1 MQETTPFLPGLS
13 PVCSKDLVARFDGGR
28 MSSDG
33 GVVILRAIEARLGIA
48 ETLASCLPDDRDPAR
63 VVHGYDEMIR
73 ARLFAIA
80 CGYEDGDDLDSLRCE
95 PAFKLACGRLPESGA
110 DLVSQPSLSRLE
122 NLASWRDL
130 VRLGLAMIDL
140 FCRSFARVPESITL
154 DIDETDDTAHGQQE
168 LAFFNGYYDDY
179 CFQPIHI
186 FEAGSGKPVLA
197 LLRPGKRPSGREAA
211 AIIAHVTKRIRAN
224 WPKVRILWRGDGHYA
239 APEVLQCLEA
249 LGCSYVL
256 GLAGNKRLKA
266 LAAPWCEDAA
276 LRRLSAA
283 KDATKDKVRRFH
295 QAAYRAGS
303 WDKQRR
309 VIARIEAGPRGA
321 DARFVV
327 TNLAGRAKPVYE
339 KLYCARGQAE
349 NLIKDM
355 KTYTKSDRTS
365 CHRWQANQ
373 FRLIL
378 HMGAYW
384 LLHSLR
390 RSAPKRSPWRRA
402 TFETIRLTFLK
413 IAARIQE
420 LKSRVTI
427 ALPSA
432 YPHQTM
438 LALLS
443 ARAAALGP

>member
-1 MQETTPFLPGLS
+1 MTEITPFLPGLS
-13 PVCSKDLVARFDGGR
+13 PVGGKDLLARFDGGR

-33 GVVILRAIEARLGIA
+33 GVLVLREIEAGLGIGA
-48 ETLASCLPDDRDPAR
+48 TLASCLPDGRDPAR
-63 VVHGYDEMIR
+63 VRHGYDEMIR

-80 CGYEDGDDLDSLRCE
+80 CGYEDGDDLDSLRYD
-95 PAFKLACGRLPESGA
+95 PAFKLACGRLPESGD

-130 VRLGLAMIDL
+130 ARMGLSMIDL
-140 FCRSFARVPESITL
+140 FCASFARVPESIAL
-154 DIDETDDTAHGQQE
+154 DIDETADAAHGQQE
-168 LAFFNGYYDDY
+168 LAFFNAYYDEY

-197 LLRPGKRPSGREAA
+197 LLRPGKRPSGQEAA
-211 AIIAHVTKRIRAN
+211 AIVGHVTKRIRRH
-224 WPKVRILWRGDGHYA
+224 WPGVKILWRGDGHYA
-239 APEVLQCLEA
+239 TPEVLDCLEA
-249 LGCSYVL
+249 LDCSYVL

-276 LRRLSAA
+276 LRRLTAS
-283 KDATKDKVRRFH
+283 KDKARRFH
-295 QAAYRAGS
+295 RAAYRADS
-303 WDKQRR
+303 WTKPRR
-309 VIARIEAGPRGA
+309 IVARIEASVGGA

-327 TNLAGRAKPVYE
+327 TNLSGRAKRVYE
-339 KLYCARGQAE
+339 KVYCARGQAE

-373 FRLIL
+373 FRLFL

-384 LLHSLR
+384 LLHGLR

-413 IAARIQE
+413 IAARIDE

-432 YPHQTM
+432 YPHQKM
-438 LALLS
+438 LALL
-443 ARAAALGP
+443 AAKATAQGP

>member
-1 MQETTPFLPGLS
+1 MTQITPFLPGLS
-13 PVCSKDLVARFDGGR
+13 PLCGKDLVARFDGGR

-33 GVVILRAIEARLGIA
+33 GVIVLREIETRLGIA
-48 ETLASCLPDDRDPAR
+48 ATLASCLPDTRDPAR
-63 VVHGYDEMIR
+63 VLHGYDEMIR

-80 CGYEDGDDLDSLRCE
+80 CGYEDGDDLDNLRFD

-130 VRLGLAMIDL
+130 ARMGLAMIDL
-140 FCRSFARVPESITL
+140 FCASFAQVPESITL
-154 DIDETDDTAHGQQE
+154 DIDETADAAHGQQE
-168 LAFFNGYYDDY
+168 LAFFNAHYDTY

-186 FEAGSGKPVLA
+186 FEASSGKPVLA
-197 LLRPGKRPSGREAA
+197 LLRPGKRPSGKEAA
-211 AIIAHVTKRIRAN
+211 VIVAHVTKRIRAN
-224 WPKVRILWRGDGHYA
+224 WPKVAILWRGDSHYA
-239 APEVLQCLEA
+239 TPQVLETLEA
-249 LGCSYVL
+249 MGCSYVL
-256 GLAGNKRLKA
+256 GLAGNSRLKA

-276 LRRLSAA
+276 LRRLTG
-283 KDATKDKVRRFH
+283 TKDKIRRF
-295 QAAYRAGS
+295 QQSTYQAGS
-303 WDKQRR
+303 WDRERR
-309 VIARIEAGPRGA
+309 IVARVEATARGA
-321 DARFVV
+321 DVRFIV
-327 TNLAGRAKPVYE
+327 TNLPGKAKWLYE
-339 KLYCARGQAE
+339 KAYCARGQAE

-373 FRLIL
+373 FRLFL

-390 RSAPKRSPWRRA
+390 RSAPKRSPWRGA
-402 TFETIRLTFLK
+402 TFETIRLVFLK
-413 IAARIQE
+413 IAARVEE

-427 ALPSA
+427 ALPST
-432 YPHQTM
+432 YPQQKM

-443 ARAAALGP
+443 AKASAQGP

>member
-1 MQETTPFLPGLS
+1 MSEITPFLPGLS
-13 PVCSKDLVARFDGGR
+13 PVRGKDLVARFDGGR

-33 GVVILRAIEARLGIA
+33 GVLLLREIEARLGIG
-48 ETLASCLPDDRDPAR
+48 ELLASCLPDPRDPGR
-63 VVHGYDEMIR
+63 VLHGYDEMIR

-80 CGYEDGDDLDSLRCE
+80 CGYEDGDDLDSLRRD
-95 PAFKLACGRLPESGA
+95 PAFKLACGRLPESGG

-130 VRLGLAMIDL
+130 ARMGLAMIDL
-140 FCRSFARVPESITL
+140 FCGSFARVPESITL
-154 DIDETDDTAHGQQE
+154 DIDETADAAHGQQE
-168 LAFFNGYYDDY
+168 LAFFNAYYDEY

-197 LLRPGKRPSGREAA
+197 LLRPGKRPSGKEAA
-211 AIIAHVTKRIRAN
+211 SIVAHVTKRIRAN
-224 WPKVRILWRGDGHYA
+224 WPRVRILWRGDSHYA
-239 APEVLQCLEA
+239 TPQVLQCLEK

-256 GLAGNKRLKA
+256 GLAGNSRLKA

-276 LRRLSAA
+276 LRRL
-283 KDATKDKVRRFH
+283 TGGKDKIRRF
-295 QAAYRAGS
+295 QQSAYQAGS
-303 WDKQRR
+303 WDRERR
-309 VIARIEAGPRGA
+309 IVARIEATAKGA
-321 DARFVV
+321 DVRFVV
-327 TNLAGRAKPVYE
+327 TNLAAKAKWLYE
-339 KLYCARGQAE
+339 KAYCARGQAE

-373 FRLIL
+373 FRLFL

-390 RSAPKRSPWRRA
+390 RGAPRKSPWRGA
-402 TFETIRLTFLK
+402 TFETLRNSFLK
-413 IAARIQE
+413 IAARVEE
-420 LKSRVTI
+420 LKTRITI

-432 YPHQTM
+432 YPHQKM
-438 LALLS
+438 FALLS
-443 ARAAALGP
+443 ARASAQGP